1 MVVSTGLHDR
11 ADLAWWAPYLEKG
24 AAARREGRGVG
35 APQGFFAA
43 SAAASADAK
52 KEAPAVSPSEPEPW
66 LPAAVTVEVDS
77 AAWDVRVKQG
87 RSVGDL
93 VASAEEAGA
102 GKGAPAAAD
111 GGGVSGNSDAPKKP
125 ESSLRATYE
134 LTSVVAHLE
143 DPETDDEDDDEE
155 EEDGEDGGS
164 GGDSDRDGS
173 DAGGR
178 GLRAPPSRSVRF
190 FSAASASSRGDG
202 EGHLVTHVRVPA
214 SYLDST
220 SGIFAAGAGKEGKAK
235 EEEGKEEEGNA
246 EEGGG
251 TGERSGGGV
260 EADESATPTW
270 LLINDFAIIPT
281 DAKEP
286 RRTYGSAKAPALL
299 MFTRVEEA
307 GDEAAGANVAAVA
320 AAAQTPPQPQPRRPL
335 PPPPPPPPVR
345 PARLLSDAEFV
356 SLCARGE
363 VGSRSAAA
371 AAAASAAAGA
381 AAAAA
386 APSSFVPFG
395 LDELPRPGDLFGL
408 DAEFVALAPAL
419 REMRTDGEIVETRPA
434 RLGLARVSVVRG
446 GRDGG
451 PSSSAPPPPLLN
463 VPAIDDYIRQ
473 NEPVFDYLTRWSG
486 LRPADLDPASTLA
499 RGGAPLATLKEAYA
513 KLAHLVAAGATF
525 VGHGL
530 AQDFRMIN
538 IVVPPDQV
546 VDTVHLFHLGEE
558 ARRGEV
564 GGGGGGGEKTEG
576 RGRRGRRRRRL
587 RAAAA
592 APAASP
598 TAAAAS
604 SASASWS
611 PACWATRTSSRAS
624 TTPSRTPGPRWRST
638 RSGASSR
645 GKGSSRRRSRRS
657 TSTGAAT
664 ASTRAQTRARGAGS
678 SLGTDDGGAMGC

>member
-35 APQGFFAA
+35 APPQGFFAA

-111 GGGVSGNSDAPKKP
+111 GGGVSGDSDAPKKP

-155 EEDGEDGGS
+155 EEEGEDGGS

-235 EEEGKEEEGNA
+235 EEEGNA
-246 EEGGG
+246 EEGGV

-371 AAAASAAAGA
+371 AAAASAAAAA

-564 GGGGGGGEKTEG
+564 GGGGGRGGEDGGEG
-576 RGRRGRRRRRL
+576 TKRSS
-587 RAAAA
+587 AAA
-592 APAASP
+592 APG
-598 TAAAAS
+598 S
-604 SASASWS
+604 SS
-611 PACWATRTSSRAS
+611 CTSGK
-624 TTPSRTPGPRWRST
+624 PN
-638 RSGASSR
+638 SR
-645 GKGSSRRRSRRS
+645 GRKLSLRFLVSRLLGNADFQSSEHDSVEDARAALALYEKWRELKREGKLEETLEALYEYGRSHGFDPS
-657 TSTGAAT
+657 AN
-664 ASTRAQTRARGAGS
+664 S
-678 SLGTDDGGAMGC
+678 SSGGGVVFGQ

>member
-1 MVVSTGLHDR
+1 M
-11 ADLAWWAPYLEKG
+11 
-24 AAARREGRGVG
+24 
-35 APQGFFAA
+35 
-43 SAAASADAK
+43 
-52 KEAPAVSPSEPEPW
+52 
-66 LPAAVTVEVDS
+66 TVEVDS

-155 EEDGEDGGS
+155 EEEGEDGGS

-371 AAAASAAAGA
+371 AAAASAAAAA

-564 GGGGGGGEKTEG
+564 GGGGGRGGEDGGEG
-576 RGRRGRRRRRL
+576 TKRS
-587 RAAAA
+587 AAAA
-592 APAASP
+592 APG
-598 TAAAAS
+598 S
-604 SASASWS
+604 SSS
-611 PACWATRTSSRAS
+611 TSGK
-624 TTPSRTPGPRWRST
+624 PN
-638 RSGASSR
+638 SR
-645 GKGSSRRRSRRS
+645 GRKLSLRFLVSRLLGNADFQSSEHDSVEDARAALALYEKWRELKREGKLEETLEALYKYGRSHGFDPS
-657 TSTGAAT
+657 AN
-664 ASTRAQTRARGAGS
+664 S
-678 SLGTDDGGAMGC
+678 SSGGGVVFGQ

>member
-1 MVVSTGLHDR
+1 M
-11 ADLAWWAPYLEKG
+11 
-24 AAARREGRGVG
+24 
-35 APQGFFAA
+35 
-43 SAAASADAK
+43 
-52 KEAPAVSPSEPEPW
+52 
-66 LPAAVTVEVDS
+66 TVEVDS

-111 GGGVSGNSDAPKKP
+111 GGGVSGDSDAPKKP

-155 EEDGEDGGS
+155 EEEGEDGGS

-235 EEEGKEEEGNA
+235 EEEGNA
-246 EEGGG
+246 EEGGV

-356 SLCARGE
+356 SLCAGGE

-371 AAAASAAAGA
+371 AAAASAAAAA

-564 GGGGGGGEKTEG
+564 GGGGGRGGEDGGEG
-576 RGRRGRRRRRL
+576 TKRSS
-587 RAAAA
+587 AAA
-592 APAASP
+592 APG
-598 TAAAAS
+598 S
-604 SASASWS
+604 SS
-611 PACWATRTSSRAS
+611 CTSGK
-624 TTPSRTPGPRWRST
+624 PN
-638 RSGASSR
+638 SR
-645 GKGSSRRRSRRS
+645 GRKLSLRFLVSRLLGNADFQSSEHDSVEDARAALALYEKWRELKREGKLEETLEALYEYGRSHGFDPS
-657 TSTGAAT
+657 AN
-664 ASTRAQTRARGAGS
+664 S
-678 SLGTDDGGAMGC
+678 SSGGGVVFGQ

>member
-1 MVVSTGLHDR
+1 M
-11 ADLAWWAPYLEKG
+11 
-24 AAARREGRGVG
+24 
-35 APQGFFAA
+35 
-43 SAAASADAK
+43 
-52 KEAPAVSPSEPEPW
+52 
-66 LPAAVTVEVDS
+66 TVEVDS

-111 GGGVSGNSDAPKKP
+111 GGGVSGDSDAPKKP

-155 EEDGEDGGS
+155 EEEGEDGGS

-246 EEGGG
+246 ED
-251 TGERSGGGV
+251 GGGV

-371 AAAASAAAGA
+371 AAAASAAAAA

-486 LRPADLDPASTLA
+486 LRPADLDPASGYDYLKRLTDVHRLHLFDVVMQYRA
-499 RGGAPLATLKEAYA
+499 IFADDSSAQVRADLGFRGGYMCMR
-513 KLAHLVAAGATF
+513 
-525 VGHGL
+525 
-530 AQDFRMIN
+530 D
-538 IVVPPDQV
+538 
-546 VDTVHLFHLGEE
+546 
-558 ARRGEV
+558 
-564 GGGGGGGEKTEG
+564 
-576 RGRRGRRRRRL
+576 
-587 RAAAA
+587 
-592 APAASP
+592 
-598 TAAAAS
+598 
-604 SASASWS
+604 
-611 PACWATRTSSRAS
+611 
-624 TTPSRTPGPRWRST
+624 
-638 RSGASSR
+638 
-645 GKGSSRRRSRRS
+645 
-657 TSTGAAT
+657 
-664 ASTRAQTRARGAGS
+664 
-678 SLGTDDGGAMGC
+678 